1 MNTQGGSE
9 TGQLLYQNASDA
21 GLVEV
26 RLQHPYCS
34 LSINAIEQ
42 SRVNLQRKDELAL
55 PVHQAMLSA
64 LLFGSAPDRVLLAGL
79 GGGALARYLAHVMP
93 QCEGDAVELNAEI
106 AGLCRRFFDFPQ
118 MQWRL
123 HITDVMQWR
132 GAGYDWLLVDIAEDD
147 VTPSWLTSTSGL
159 RHFKQQLAPAGL
171 LVMNLLV
178 NDVNQLSA
186 VLMTM
191 RKLFQRRTLCLTAPG
206 YKNIIV
212 IAFNQATASF
222 SLEQLQRRCSRL
234 SEQYNIDFGR
244 LLRQLL
250 KDNPPDNGVIEME
263 TAQTGSA

>member
-1 MNTQGGSE
+1 MKTQGGSE

-64 LLFGSAPDRVLLAGL
+64 LLFGPPPGKVLLAGL
-79 GGGALARYLAHVMP
+79 GGGALPRYLAHVMP
-93 QCEGDAVELNAEI
+93 QCEGDAVELSAEV
-106 AGLCRRFFDFPQ
+106 AGLCQQFFDFPQ
-118 MQWRL
+118 ARWRL
-123 HITDVMQWR
+123 YTMDVMQWR

-147 VTPSWLTSTSGL
+147 VTPSWLTSASSL
-159 RHFKQQLAPAGL
+159 QHFKQQLAPTGL

-178 NDVNQLSA
+178 NDVNQLST

-191 RKLFQRRTLCLTAPG
+191 RKLFQRRTLCLTVPG
-206 YKNIIV
+206 YKNIV
-212 IAFNQATASF
+212 VMAFNQATSSF
-222 SLEQLQRRCSRL
+222 SLGQLQQRCSRL
-234 SEQYNIDFGR
+234 SEQYNIDFDR
-244 LLRQLL
+244 LLQQLL
-250 KDNPPDNGVIEME
+250 KDNPPDNGVIVME
-263 TAQTGSA
+263 PAQTGSV